1 MEGNNVA
8 NRRVFGENIERLI
21 PKATWTSPNLES
33 AFAKQT
39 SSFGA
44 SCKKE
49 QKKEIDPNGMPK
61 TQMPSKGQQKLV
73 RGEKPRDKLEGDQV
87 EHL

>member
-1 MEGNNVA
+1 M
-8 NRRVFGENIERLI
+8 IS
-21 PKATWTSPNLES
+21 KTTWTSSNLES
-33 AFAKQT
+33 AFARQT

-61 TQMPSKGQQKLV
+61 TQMPSKGQQKLTG
-73 RGEKPRDKLEGDQV
+73 GEKPRDKLEGDHSNTCGVGPRTLQKPTKK
-87 EHL
+87 